1 MRIKI
6 GLGNSVT
13 VAFDVTAKTL
23 TFTGAYNFDLNED
36 GLLVWNTT
44 RSAWMIV
51 GQLPPT
57 GSGTEEDP
65 YVYPPVRT
73 ETYVGGLIVQTLTV
87 STIPAGAANG
97 DTLVITCD
105 CPNDVAIYNA
115 TVSHA

>member
-6 GLGNSVT
+6 GSGNSVT

-23 TFTGAYNFDLNED
+23 TFTGAYNFDLNEK
-36 GLLVWNTT
+36 GLSVWNTT

-57 GSGTEEDP
+57 GSGTILDP

-73 ETYVGGLIVQTLTV
+73 TTYVGGLIVQTLTL
-87 STIPAGAANG
+87 STIPASSANT
-97 DTLVITCD
+97 DVLVITCD
-105 CPNDVAIYNA
+105 CPDDVAIYNA
-115 TVSHA
+115 TIHV

>member
-1 MRIKI
+1 MTIKI

-23 TFTGAYNFDLNED
+23 TFTGAYNFDLNEG
-36 GLLVWNTT
+36 GLSVWNTT
-44 RSAWMIV
+44 RSAFMIV

-57 GSGTEEDP
+57 GAGTEEDP

-73 ETYVGGLIVQTLTV
+73 ESYVGGLIVQTLTL
-87 STIPAGAANG
+87 SSIPVAAANG

-105 CPNDVAIYNA
+105 CPDDVAIYNA
-115 TVSHA
+115 TVATI